1 MNEHS
6 TPQPA
11 TAGTPPVPSID
22 LVAGDPSVP
31 ITVWR
36 TARSDQDT
44 SRSVPARLAYR
55 MVAAYNHPGEAVIDL
70 TDGHALTGVAVTGGR
85 VHHKAWLSDV
95 ATPTAVIAAE
105 TATGPSRSSKRS
117 RYAPRSTTAWPWPSV
132 VLPARLGTQSRH
144 RRGADLVTRWTGR
157 PPSTADCTARA
168 ENPYWCGCRPG
179 TSPPHLAAPQRLGWG
194 LLSDER

>member
-1 MNEHS
+1 MNEHC

-11 TAGTPPVPSID
+11 TAGTSPVPSID
-22 LVAGDPSVP
+22 LVAGDPPVP

-36 TARSDQDT
+36 TARSDRDT

-55 MVAAYNHPGEAVIDL
+55 MVAAYSHPGEAVIDL
-70 TDGHALTGVAVTGGR
+70 TDGHALTDVAVAGGR

-105 TATGPSRSSKRS
+105 TATGPSRSSERS
-117 RYAPRSTTAWPWPSV
+117 RYAPRSTTARPWPSV
-132 VLPARLGTQSRH
+132 VLPARLGTQ
-144 RRGADLVTRWTGR
+144 R
-157 PPSTADCTARA
+157 PAPPA
-168 ENPYWCGCRPG
+168 CRPSDTVQG
-179 TSPPHLAAPQRLGWG
+179 AGRRLQPIARHGRRTSLVRVSAGHITPHLAAPERLGWG